1 MVRFNFHS
9 AGSLGV
15 TRRWTLVTE
24 ALETETENRER
35 KPEN

>member
-1 MVRFNFHS
+1 MVS
-9 AGSLGV
+9 LQLPSPGGLGV
-15 TRRWTLVTE
+15 TRRWTLLTE